1 MSREVLYRFNH
12 HDYFRCLWKLLFK
25 KASDAKKIKILVI
38 TPAFYLGGL
47 LYLISAILN
56 IYILK
61 FLDYSVVLPLTSI
74 TYIWTFVLSYYTQKN
89 YRDCLNRFGKY
100 YYCSMIEIIIEC
112 KC

>member
-1 MSREVLYRFNH
+1 MKYYIVLIIMTILGACGSFY
-12 HDYFRCLWKLLFK
+12 LK

-74 TYIWTFVLSYYTQKN
+74 TYIWTFVLYKLIFKKSIKQKKN
-89 YRDCLNRFGKY
+89 IRVFLKVFG
-100 YYCSMIEIIIEC
+100 SIIN
-112 KC
+112 